1 MDALSWDPLEMSA
14 ERTVAAAAAA
24 LMWCGE
30 DSQGVLAH
38 IAGRLAWK
46 MALSR
51 RIHMDLVDKQPELVG
66 MPYGDQ
72 PVESADV
79 DLTALPA
86 WAARK
91 WAARVHIA
99 VSEAEYEV
107 NRLTDA
113 CERTGYHFLTSD
125 RLCREKA
132 KLAALQTIALWGADP
147 LNLEEIE
154 AAAIGVTTDGITVPA

>member
-51 RIHMDLVDKQPELVG
+51 RIHMDLVERSRSSWGAL
-66 MPYGDQ
+66 GDQ

-99 VSEAEYEV
+99 VSEAENEV
-107 NRLTDA
+107 SRLTDA
-113 CERTGYHFLTSD
+113 CERTGDHFLTSD
-125 RLCREKA
+125 RLRQGEGEIGC
-132 KLAALQTIALWGADP
+132 AADDRAMGRRP
-147 LNLEEIE
+147 
-154 AAAIGVTTDGITVPA
+154 DGPRGDRGGRDRSDD